1 VGEDQALLQTFPESQ
16 RQGMANTLH
25 PMFRTQAQA
34 FVGTLTT
41 LLETMHQRP
50 GEKLNQ
56 YSLAPLQAPYVDV
69 STYMKPGKNPGN
81 TDYHYGAVRVLAQQ
95 ATSAL
100 GNGLLLPFHQQKN
113 PNGIKFSE
121 WNKPVLVMW
130 GAQDKMMPA
139 NQLFRFENIA
149 HAVQKQRSDSR
160 FFVVGTLIDNAGH
173 FAATDQPEK
182 TADAILRFLTMSD
195 DSRLHQPYLGFEGIA
210 RQDEKH
216 VTESFKKIL
225 NLPVEEEE
233 DSSSDSEDD
242 SSSEDLQKCNAC
254 GMTCSSYFEWSGTP
268 YYACDEECMQDI
280 LKRLRA

>member
-1 VGEDQALLQTFPESQ
+1 
-16 RQGMANTLH
+16 MAGTLH
-25 PMFRTQAQA
+25 PMFRAQAQA

-81 TDYHYGAVRVLAQQ
+81 TDYHYGAIRVLAQQ

-100 GNGLLLPFHQQKN
+100 GNGLLLPFHPRRN
-113 PNGIKFSE
+113 RNGIKFSE

-130 GAQDKMMPA
+130 GMQDKMMPA
-139 NQLFRFENIA
+139 SQLFRFENIA
-149 HAVQKQRSDSR
+149 HAVQKQRPDSR
-160 FFVVGTLIDNAGH
+160 FFVVGALIDNAGH
-173 FAATDQPEK
+173 FATTDQPER

-225 NLPVEEEE
+225 ELPVAQE
-233 DSSSDSEDD
+233 DAGSDSEDD
-242 SSSEDLQKCNAC
+242 SSSEDPYICDAC
-254 GMTCSSYFEWSGTP
+254 GMECSSYFEWSETT
-268 YYACDEECMQDI
+268 YVVCDNECMKDI
-280 LKRLRA
+280 LERLSA